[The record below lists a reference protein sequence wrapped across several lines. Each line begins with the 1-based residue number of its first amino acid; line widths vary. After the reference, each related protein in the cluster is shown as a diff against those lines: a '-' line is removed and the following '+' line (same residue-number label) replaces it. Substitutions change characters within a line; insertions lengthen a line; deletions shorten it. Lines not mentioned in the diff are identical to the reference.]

1 MLSSIT
7 SRTVLESKP
16 LNFIYKGVV
25 KDVLDE
31 HYLGRLK
38 VWIPEL
44 SGDPND
50 SNGWILVTY
59 ASPFAGSTPKTKT
72 VKGSKYTDSQRS
84 YGMWMIPP
92 DRENEV
98 LVCFLNGEPTRGVWF
113 ACFYQNYMNHMVPGI
128 PGQNTT
134 AAPPVGEYNKRV
146 AETTPGFDIPNAQR
160 PTYDPLNLGLET
172 QGLIGDTI
180 RGISDSGARR
190 PSSYQSDNQGENSS
204 GSVFG
209 VLTPQGQ
216 QFVMDDSATNQFI
229 RLRTK
234 TGTQILIND
243 TTGCIYMISRDG
255 ESWMELSANGAIDM
269 YAGADISIRSK
280 RSINLRADG
289 DFNVDAGGS
298 INMVARAAGGIN
310 MDAPAGVYNLNT
322 QLHINMTTKADSI
335 NQLANQNVKVTAQT
349 GAIDVSALTTLNMS
363 SGTNTN
369 ITTGA
374 DRFDTV
380 AGTWNRKAGQSI
392 LDGAASIQHL
402 ASVNIILTAPAIY
415 ANPGVINMG
424 GGPSAAQPAS
434 ASAPSAA
441 PAAGLPTFY
450 NLRDYGGTAV
460 SVAVRR
466 MPYHEPYPDH
476 GTGSASGKASSL
488 SSAELA
494 KTPIDPS
501 VFSGVAASLPPVLGN
516 YPGVVQPGADYALW
530 LYQGPDQNGEPQ
542 YKKGDTPAGLF
553 NEVDFYQG
561 MSPDGLSLLINN
573 EGTGD
578 LSSRGGGPG
587 RTYADVRTGKP
598 TIGYGHTLLPD
609 EAAGWYVNI
618 GGQKIPVDRVVNRQW
633 VAGNPDNPGGVP
645 ALTSDQMSALLLQD
659 VNGKAGYAAEVRND
673 VRPLRYNGQPLKLTQ
688 NQFDVLVDLHYN
700 GQPQWKVVLD
710 AVTRGEGYK
719 IPALITSDPPL
730 NRDLP
735 GLKTRGYAEAR
746 WWTALP
752 AGFTYGSVDSNI
764 VENDVIILAQETVK
778 FNKLQPYMQ
787 KAMLTLAKRY
797 KDATGKKLIINSAY
811 RTQEEQKVIYDLWLK
826 YGGGPNKP
834 TVNVPGSGNITVPS
848 EKVAAHGDGIACDVN
863 QTQVAYSVQNGLLAD
878 LGLFQPNPNVD
889 PIHIQYRSGV
899 QAKPSES

>member
-1 MLSSIT
+1 
-7 SRTVLESKP
+7 
-16 LNFIYKGVV
+16 
-25 KDVLDE
+25 
-31 HYLGRLK
+31 
-38 VWIPEL
+38 
-44 SGDPND
+44 
-50 SNGWILVTY
+50 
-59 ASPFAGSTPKTKT
+59 
-72 VKGSKYTDSQRS
+72 
-84 YGMWMIPP
+84 
-92 DRENEV
+92 
-98 LVCFLNGEPTRGVWF
+98 
-113 ACFYQNYMNHMVPGI
+113 
-128 PGQNTT
+128 
-134 AAPPVGEYNKRV
+134 
-146 AETTPGFDIPNAQR
+146 
-160 PTYDPLNLGLET
+160 
-172 QGLIGDTI
+172 
-180 RGISDSGARR
+180 
-190 PSSYQSDNQGENSS
+190 
-204 GSVFG
+204 
-209 VLTPQGQ
+209 
-216 QFVMDDSATNQFI
+216 
-229 RLRTK
+229 
-234 TGTQILIND
+234 
-243 TTGCIYMISRDG
+243 
-255 ESWMELSANGAIDM
+255 
-269 YAGADISIRSK
+269 
-280 RSINLRADG
+280 
-289 DFNVDAGGS
+289 
-298 INMVARAAGGIN
+298 
-310 MDAPAGVYNLNT
+310 
-322 QLHINMTTKADSI
+322 MTTKADSI

-501 VFSGVAASLPPVLGN
+501 VLNRVKASLPPVLGN

-553 NEVDFYQG
+553 NEVDFYQV
-561 MSPDGLSLLINN
+561 MSPDGLLSVLINN

-578 LSSRGGGPG
+578 PPPRGGGPG
-587 RTYADVRTGKP
+587 RTYADFTTGNP

-645 ALTSDQMSALLLQD
+645 ALTSDQMLALLLQD
-659 VNGKAGYAAEVRND
+659 VNSPKKSDGTAGYAADVRND

-700 GQPQWKVVLD
+700 CQSEWKVVLD
-710 AVTRGEGYK
+710 ALSRGEGYK

-730 NRDLP
+730 KRYG
-735 GLKTRGYAEAR
+735 GLKPRGYDEAR

-764 VENDVIILAQETVK
+764 EVNDVIILAAETVK

-811 RTQEEQKVIYDLWLK
+811 RTQEEQTKIYNLWKDL
-826 YGGGPNKP
+826 GGGPNKP
-834 TVNVPGSGNITVPS
+834 CVYIGPSDKGERICIPS

-863 QTQVAYSVQNGLLAD
+863 QTQVAYCVQNGLLAD

-889 PIHIQYRSGV
+889 PVHIQYRSGV